1 MQKDDLKVDVEFEV
15 INVGLARRQS
25 TYIPH
30 TKPIVQQSRLQIVQK
45 KESPKN
51 DSTLNISAVNLNDDA
66 NSQNRS
72 TTTQGGGLA
81 NKIGLAISRILSC
94 SSKLDET
101 DDDVADLVS
110 LVSELNLH
118 SELTVKL
125 SSTNKISK
133 ILSDVKETAAKDVF
147 AEI

>member
-1 MQKDDLKVDVEFEV
+1 MDGDFDIV
-15 INVGLARRQS
+15 NVGLARRQS
-25 TYIPH
+25 TYIPQ
-30 TKPIVQQSRLQIVQK
+30 TKPIVQQSRLQIAQK
-45 KESPKN
+45 QEFTKKDE
-51 DSTLNISAVNLNDDA
+51 TLNISILNLNDDS

-94 SSKLDET
+94 SAKLDET
-101 DDDVADLVS
+101 DDDVADLIS

-125 SSTNKISK
+125 SSTNKITK
-133 ILSDVKETAAKDVF
+133 ILGDVKETKSKDVF
-147 AEI
+147 AEIQ

>member
-1 MQKDDLKVDVEFEV
+1 
-15 INVGLARRQS
+15 
-25 TYIPH
+25 
-30 TKPIVQQSRLQIVQK
+30 
-45 KESPKN
+45 
-51 DSTLNISAVNLNDDA
+51 LNDDS

-94 SSKLDET
+94 SAKLDET
-101 DDDVADLVS
+101 DDDVADLIS

-125 SSTNKISK
+125 SSTNKITK
-133 ILSDVKETAAKDVF
+133 ILGDVKETKSKDVF
-147 AEI
+147 AEIQ